1 MVFSQGLLYTWTGHL
16 FDVVADGEYFYY
28 RLNTVQLTSKVSVY
42 HKLELYQYFD
52 TTQRYQYEI
61 FQWEC
66 HFQARLWPET
76 QIEMR
81 QLFEEL
87 RSCASGQSF
96 DTKNLTSKLAHDH
109 ISKQCFLYDMG

>member
-1 MVFSQGLLYTWTGHL
+1 MVIHC
-16 FDVVADGEYFYY
+16 A
-28 RLNTVQLTSKVSVY
+28 RAATVHLTSKVLVY

-61 FQWEC
+61 FQWES

-109 ISKQCFLYDMG
+109 ISN